1 MAAIPR
7 CHKGESM
14 IKAGHICDYI
24 HVSCICIYIYT
35 HIAICIQM
43 HNLDIVIKTTQRCM
57 WIWHNMTQEDLDN
70 FGHVCWKNVDIFQ
83 AALLSSATKVSKEL
97 QEKIQASSLPYLGMV
112 NPEIVMIYIH
122 YTSIVRISVME
133 WPGMDDHR
141 TYTMFYPS
149 TDGFCSGK
157 SWARPWHLPA
167 LYQCSIP

>member
-1 MAAIPR
+1 MILHDITWYDVIWNDMVWYCLMWDEMR
-7 CHKGESM
+7 SDHMKYNWTLRLHKHLNE
-14 IKAGHICDYI
+14 H
-24 HVSCICIYIYT
+24 
-35 HIAICIQM
+35 
-43 HNLDIVIKTTQRCM
+43 
-57 WIWHNMTQEDLDN
+57 IWHNMTQEDLDN

-122 YTSIVRISVME
+122 YTSIVRISVVE
-133 WPGMDDHR
+133 WLGMDDHR

-149 TDGFCSGK
+149 TYGFCSGK
-157 SWARPWHLPA
+157 SWARSWHLPA